1 MVRAYV
7 DGLARLGAQ
16 GKAEEVLYAA
26 IKRQYDDRL
35 VERYGRV
42 LGRDP
47 ARQLAHAEGWLKDH
61 PQNPVLLLA
70 LGRLSLR
77 NELWGK
83 ARDYFEASLRF
94 DHRPETCAELAR
106 LLAQLGDTESSNR
119 LFQQG
124 VGLLDRNLPATL

>member
-1 MVRAYV
+1 
-7 DGLARLGAQ
+7 
-16 GKAEEVLYAA
+16 VLYTA
-26 IKRQYDDRL
+26 IKRQFDDRL

-42 LGRDP
+42 QGRDP

-70 LGRLSLR
+70 LGRISLR

-83 ARDYFEASLRF
+83 ARDYLEASLRF

-124 VGLLDRNLPATL
+124 VVLLDRNLPATL